1 MKTFFDSSAFA
12 KRYVLEKGSRDVDN
26 LCLATDQLAV
36 SVLCVPEVIS
46 ALNRRVREKS
56 LSRGDYTE
64 AKKFLL
70 EDIQDAVVVN
80 LTPSVVAT
88 SIEMLEA
95 CPLRA
100 MDALQV
106 ACAREWGAEV
116 FVSADQRQI
125 NAAKESGLQVSSV

>member
-1 MKTFFDSSAFA
+1 
-12 KRYVLEKGSRDVDN
+12 
-26 LCLATDQLAV
+26 
-36 SVLCVPEVIS
+36 
-46 ALNRRVREKS
+46 VREKS
-56 LSRGDYTE
+56 LNRGDYTE
-64 AKKFLL
+64 AKKCLL

-80 LTPSVVAT
+80 LTPSIVAT
-88 SIEMLEA
+88 SIEMLES

-125 NAAKESGLQVSSV
+125 SAAKDSGLQVSSV